1 MRLLTAL
8 TCLVLAPAAVA
19 AEQIQWP
26 SPFTS
31 GTVLTYG
38 ETTRDRSEGD
48 EPEDVVTR
56 ADVTVRMASSGDTG
70 GLQRWEWGPA
80 RIDVRKGSTMTRQIY
95 KAIAQSPVPAMEVS
109 LDADGR
115 YAGVANLEVF
125 GAWIRQTLG
134 PAMTTAMADQY
145 LADDEASDADEARML
160 AEEFVSDTMDMFA
173 GPEAVEAG
181 VAWTPTV
188 FNAWFGGTWEAGRD
202 YTADVQMPSDTLLRR
217 FPATLTYR
225 FTALDGGK
233 AQVTWS
239 TEVEQGRLQMSEQ
252 GLIRFDRTS
261 GVPEYYE
268 ANRTER
274 MLGQTSTSRT
284 TYELQTA
291 ATP

>member
-1 MRLLTAL
+1 MRLITAL

-19 AEQIQWP
+19 AEQIHWP

-31 GTVLTYG
+31 GTVLTYR
-38 ETTRDRSEGD
+38 ETVRDRSEGD
-48 EPEDVVTR
+48 EPEDTTTS
-56 ADVTVRMASSGDTG
+56 ADVTVRMAPSGNGDVV
-70 GLQRWEWGPA
+70 QRWEWGPT
-80 RIDVRKGSTMTRQIY
+80 RLEVREGSTMTRQIY
-95 KAIAQSPVPAMEVS
+95 KAFAQSPVPAMEVS
-109 LDADGR
+109 LNADGR
-115 YAGVANLEVF
+115 YAGVANLEIF
-125 GAWIRQTLG
+125 GEWIRQTLG
-134 PAMTTAMADQY
+134 PALTTAMADQY

-181 VAWTPTV
+181 IAWTPTT
-188 FNAWFGGTWEAGRD
+188 FNAWFGGTWEAGRE
-202 YTADVQMPSDTLLRR
+202 YTATMTMPSATLLRR
-217 FPATLTYR
+217 LPATLTYR
-225 FTALDGGK
+225 LTALDGGK

-239 TEVEQGRLQMSEQ
+239 TDAEQGRFQASET

-274 MLGQTSTSRT
+274 MLGETSTTRT
-284 TYELQTA
+284 TYELQTV